1 MTKKNQ
7 VGAVFIVNRLLPF
20 VWKRTN
26 PCVAIIGRPYGRLRS
41 FIPFFRE
48 LWLLLSLSPRRM
60 ATQWRNAMR
69 RAAQKKSF
77 FTCFLFF
84 FFFSI
89 LSSDNQSMRRYYKTV
104 AAVAAANKM
113 KPSRPVAFLT
123 CFFSLTIIV
132 ASFEFGLLCNITTT
146 TTTRNDVHRAS
157 EERRNRGTF
166 TDDKKMISGDYLSL

>member
-1 MTKKNQ
+1 
-7 VGAVFIVNRLLPF
+7 
-20 VWKRTN
+20 
-26 PCVAIIGRPYGRLRS
+26 
-41 FIPFFRE
+41 
-48 LWLLLSLSPRRM
+48 
-60 ATQWRNAMR
+60 MR
-69 RAAQKKSF
+69 RHHRSSLWPFALLHSF
-77 FTCFLFF
+77 FQGALTIVVSLPSSNGYTMAECDAPCRAEKELFHLFFVF

>member
-1 MTKKNQ
+1 
-7 VGAVFIVNRLLPF
+7 
-20 VWKRTN
+20 
-26 PCVAIIGRPYGRLRS
+26 
-41 FIPFFRE
+41 
-48 LWLLLSLSPRRM
+48 M

-77 FTCFLFF
+77 FTCFL
-84 FFFSI
+84 I

-132 ASFEFGLLCNITTT
+132 ASFEFGLLCNIKTTTTT
-146 TTTRNDVHRAS
+146 TTTRNDVHRES